1 MIMLRTFSKPL
12 FFALLLMLSA
22 SQVVCAEVKQYQYD
36 GKLPFVQMMLNMMV
50 AMGMLDRVPVS
61 GLYGS
66 YPYPGSSLSNYN
78 NPYMRALALRGLSN
92 GLYPGA
98 STSYLKN
105 PYLFNSATQNLYGG
119 YPNTGYGTNP
129 FLSTP
134 WLQSPWSQ
142 PALNSVSPLWG
153 SPSWGVLPTE
163 SYPLNNYWSGT
174 DLTGWVNEPWETSS
188 WNPEAES
195 RQSETTKAESQAQS
209 APINSPLVQ
218 IYNTSNDT
226 QHRVDSQQQVRQ
238 PAQNNRYNSSPLAKL
253 APPDYRD
260 GPPRSEPYSRQP
272 GPAAGRPPQE
282 PPRSQTKV
290 YQKPCITDFCGLK
303 KPDLD
308 GFWVA
313 QNGEMLGIKNQQFL
327 WSDGASRYLSGRIKI
342 ENEYLLA
349 SVEGHEQIMTFKY
362 KLAGNHLLTLQP
374 DGVIREFTR
383 MTATQYYNQFPYDQ
397 YEGYGQNY
405 DLNYGPSY
413 SPNYGQGY
421 TDDYYP

>member
-1 MIMLRTFSKPL
+1 MIMLRALSKSL
-12 FFALLLMLSA
+12 FFTLLLMLSG
-22 SQVVCAEVKQYQYD
+22 SQVLHAEVKQYQYD

-66 YPYPGSSLSNYN
+66 YPYPATSLSNYN
-78 NPYMRALALRGLSN
+78 NPYLRALALRGLSS
-92 GLYPGA
+92 GLYPGL
-98 STSYLKN
+98 SSSYLQN
-105 PYLFNSATQNLYGG
+105 PYLFNSATRNLYGS
-119 YPNTGYGTNP
+119 YPNTAYGTNP

-142 PALNSVSPLWG
+142 PALNGVSPLWG

-195 RQSETTKAESQAQS
+195 RQTETGNAEGQAQS
-209 APINSPLVQ
+209 PAIHSPLVQ
-218 IYNTSNDT
+218 IYNSSDDA
-226 QHRVDSQQQVRQ
+226 QHRVASPPQVRQ
-238 PAQNNRYNSSPLAKL
+238 PAQSSRRSSSPLSKL
-253 APPDYRD
+253 APPDYRA
-260 GPPRSEPYSRQP
+260 GPPMSDPYAQQS
-272 GPAAGRPPQE
+272 GPAAGRSPQE
-282 PPRSQTKV
+282 LPRSQKKV

-342 ENEYLLA
+342 ENEYLRA
-349 SVEGHEQIMTFKY
+349 SVEGHEQILTFKY

-397 YEGYGQNY
+397 YQGY
-405 DLNYGPSY
+405 DLNYGPG
-413 SPNYGQGY
+413 YGQGY